1 MQNRWQYQITARDD
15 EISHNLPL
23 DRVKKENQFM
33 FIMKTSSIRKEAYQQ
48 ECKEPPEIDQEF
60 CLLYW
65 QVLFKKHFIEVT
77 QVISEQKNH

>member
-1 MQNRWQYQITARDD
+1 
-15 EISHNLPL
+15 
-23 DRVKKENQFM
+23 M

-60 CLLYW
+60 CLLNW